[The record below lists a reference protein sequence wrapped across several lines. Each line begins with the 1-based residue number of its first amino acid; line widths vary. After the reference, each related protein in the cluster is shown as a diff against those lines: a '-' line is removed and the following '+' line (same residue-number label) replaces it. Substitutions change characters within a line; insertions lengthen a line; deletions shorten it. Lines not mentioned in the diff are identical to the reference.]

1 MTGKV
6 DVIVVGAGVVGLAVA
21 RGYAQAGRD
30 VLIVEQESAIGL
42 HSSSRNSEVI
52 HAGIYDEPLSLKAK
66 LCSKGK
72 TLLYAYCAQMG
83 VSFKKNGKLI
93 VAQSKTEIG
102 KLQTLLQ
109 NARAC
114 GVDDLIWL
122 DGAEAMKLEPELH
135 CVAALLSPSTGLIAS
150 GQLMLTLLGDAEAAG
165 ATLALNSKV
174 GAGKLTSDGVSLTI
188 ESSNEEPL
196 QMSASLVINCA
207 GHGAHEFAKSI
218 AGYDTATPPARFLA
232 KGTYCS
238 VSGRSPFSH
247 HIYPVPVQGGL
258 GTHVTNDMGGSAKL
272 GPDVRWIAD
281 LNYEVD
287 QQIGESFKSSCE
299 GFWPG
304 IRDRDVTPT
313 YCGVRPKLSGP
324 GEPSVD
330 FQIQRV
336 GERHH
341 AKLINL
347 FGIESP
353 GLTSSLAIAEYLLG
367 GP

>member
-1 MTGKV
+1 MTDKI
-6 DVIVVGAGVVGLAVA
+6 DVVVVGAGVVGLAVA
-21 RGYAQAGRD
+21 RGFAQAGRD
-30 VLIVEQESAIGL
+30 VLIVEQEAAIGR

-52 HAGIYDEPLSLKAK
+52 HAGIYYELRSLKAK

-72 TLLYAYCAQMG
+72 ALLYSNCAQTG
-83 VSFKKNGKLI
+83 VGFKKNGKLI
-93 VAQSKTEIG
+93 VAQSQAEIG

-109 NARAC
+109 NAIAC
-114 GVDDLIWL
+114 GVDDLVWL
-122 DGAEAMKLEPELH
+122 DGAEAMRLEPELR
-135 CVAALLSPSTGLIAS
+135 CVAALFSPSTGLIDS

-174 GAGKLTSDGVSLTI
+174 AGGAMTSDGIMLAIKSADEV
-188 ESSNEEPL
+188 PMH
-196 QMSASLVINCA
+196 MSARLVINCA

-218 AGYDTATPPARFLA
+218 AGYDTANLPARYMA

-247 HIYPVPVQGGL
+247 HIYPVPVPGGL

-272 GPDVRWIAD
+272 GPDVTWIAD
-281 LNYEVD
+281 LNYDVD
-287 QQIGESFKSSCE
+287 QHIGEAFKSACA

-304 IRDRDVTPT
+304 IHDRDVTPA

-324 GEPSVD
+324 GEPNAD
-330 FQIQRV
+330 FQIQCV
-336 GERHH
+336 GESHH

-353 GLTSSLAIAEYLLG
+353 GLTSSLAVAEHLLEG
-367 GP
+367 L